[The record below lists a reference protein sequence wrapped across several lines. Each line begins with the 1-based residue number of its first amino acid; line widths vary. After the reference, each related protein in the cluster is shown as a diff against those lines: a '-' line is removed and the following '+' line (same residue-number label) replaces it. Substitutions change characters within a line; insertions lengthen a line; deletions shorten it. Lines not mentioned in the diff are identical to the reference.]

1 MTDDP
6 GDRMDLELATT
17 ALLAREDD
25 IPMLL
30 RMLARQ
36 LQGSLPEQV
45 RVEKE
50 GGLLRKSDA
59 IRSLE
64 VAMGADTFRAEVVK
78 GRVNA
83 TIGHT
88 SGGIRIRSETVAM
101 DEWLRRLLDALRA
114 EASRSQQVRQA
125 LEQLVYGGYS

>member
-1 MTDDP
+1 MTEEP

-25 IPMLL
+25 LPMLL

-36 LQGSLPEQV
+36 LQGLLPEQV
-45 RVEKE
+45 TVERE
-50 GGLLRKSDA
+50 GGLFRKSDA
-59 IRSLE
+59 VRTLE

-78 GRVNA
+78 GQVTA

-88 SGGIRIRSETVAM
+88 SGGIRIRSEKVEV
-101 DEWLRRLLDALRA
+101 DQWLRRLLDALQA
-114 EASRSQQVRQA
+114 EADRSQNARHA
-125 LEQLVYGGYS
+125 LEQLLYGGY